1 MQDYKEMV
9 EKKFIDEKI
18 NSKIGRMSFQF
29 RDVLLSLLEKD
40 PNERISVEKLKKHPF
55 FEDVDWLTV

>member
-1 MQDYKEMV
+1 MV

-40 PNERISVEKLKKHPF
+40 PNQRISL
-55 FEDVDWLTV
+55 